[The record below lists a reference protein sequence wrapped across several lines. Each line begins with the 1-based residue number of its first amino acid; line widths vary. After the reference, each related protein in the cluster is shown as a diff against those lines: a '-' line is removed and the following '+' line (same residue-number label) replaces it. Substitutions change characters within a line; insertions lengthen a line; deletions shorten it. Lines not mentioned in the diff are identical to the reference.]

1 MSEMDTYRGRLIPV
15 DRNGL
20 EVEAWIQKLLGWNS
34 LDERYYS
41 DWFEALGE
49 EHYNQYVYDSRTDM
63 LYLVE
68 RERLDPYGFIEA
80 SRREDGSVDF
90 TVSYYNG
97 GASFDEVME
106 AAIRKAG
113 SSARSADR

>member
-20 EVEAWIQKLLGWNS
+20 EIERWIQELLGGDS
-34 LDERYYS
+34 LEGYS
-41 DWFEALGE
+41 DWFEALDE
-49 EHYNQYVYDSRTDM
+49 ERYNQYVYYSTTDT

-80 SRREDGSVDF
+80 TRREDGSVDF

-106 AAIRKAG
+106 SVIRKAG
-113 SSARSADR
+113 